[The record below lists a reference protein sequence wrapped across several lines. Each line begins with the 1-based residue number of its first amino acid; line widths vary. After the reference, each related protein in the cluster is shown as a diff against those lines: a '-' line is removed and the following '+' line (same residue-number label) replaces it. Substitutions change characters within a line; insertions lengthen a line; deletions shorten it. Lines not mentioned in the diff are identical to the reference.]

1 MFQAGYPLT
10 KRLLNF
16 VYKVSTLSPS
26 LSPPPLQQL
35 SSLCGVCGEF
45 GFRVARGCNSSR

>member
-16 VYKVSTLSPS
+16 VYKVSTLS
-26 LSPPPLQQL
+26 LSIFL
-35 SSLCGVCGEF
+35 SSTTLINTIYQVIDN
-45 GFRVARGCNSSR
+45 VGCAAT

>member
-16 VYKVSTLSPS
+16 VYKVSALSPTFLFS
-26 LSPPPLQQL
+26 SSVLSKSEQDLD
-35 SSLCGVCGEF
+35 SSIP
-45 GFRVARGCNSSR
+45 RT